1 MKHFFLIFLILLPT
15 VNALAITPTNLDF
28 GTVQRGDFVE
38 RELMVFNNLNE
49 NVNIKLTS
57 DSDFITFSENDF
69 SLNITDKKLITIK
82 SEPYLTDG
90 NYSNLIYI
98 TELSETQQALNI
110 VNTIAIPDSI
120 NIKGGTEIKP
130 SFTNIETVSVSPITG
145 QATGVKVRDNAKWYY
160 LFGLLPIIAL
170 VLYLIKTLKNTKK
183 LRIKGNG

>member
-1 MKHFFLIFLILLPT
+1 MKYYFLIFLILLPT

-28 GTVQRGDFVE
+28 GIIERGETIE

-49 NVNIKLTS
+49 NVDIKLTS
-57 DSDFITFSENDF
+57 DSDFISFNENEF
-69 SLNITDKKLITIK
+69 SLDLTNKKLVTIK
-82 SEPYLTDG
+82 AEPYLSDG

-98 TELSETQQALNI
+98 TELSKTQQALNI
-110 VNTIAIPDSI
+110 VNTIAVPFTV

-145 QATGVKVRDNAKWYY
+145 QATGVKVRNGAKWYY
-160 LFGLLPIIAL
+160 LFVLIPIIAL
-170 VLYLIKTLKNTKK
+170 ILYIIKTLKNTKK